1 MLALMQ
7 SIIKMYFRLIC
18 FDLAMYNYLVGLVLM
33 YTCSV
38 VLSTDVHKL
47 Q

>member
-18 FDLAMYNYLVGLVLM
+18 FDLAMYNYLVGLVSDVYLFS
-33 YTCSV
+33 CSV
-38 VLSTDVHKL
+38 N
-47 Q
+47 